1 MATQEGTPTTL
12 SNTDV
17 PIAGNRDL
25 IGEKKFQEILRA
37 AKDTQQ
43 FCPVRDVIAR
53 LSDKWSILVIYALGG
68 YGTLRFNELKH
79 KIGDISQRMLTVTL
93 RNLELDGIITRK
105 IYAEVPPR
113 VEYQLT
119 ELGYSLMHQLAQFA
133 TWANTNGQAIYAKRQ
148 AQKA

>member
-1 MATQEGTPTTL
+1 MATQEGTAATL

-17 PIAGNRDL
+17 PFDGNKDFA
-25 IGEKKFQEILRA
+25 GEKKFKEIFRS
-37 AKDTQQ
+37 AKETQNQ

-53 LSDKWSILVIYALGG
+53 VSDKWSMLVIYALGG

-93 RNLELDGIITRK
+93 RNLEIDGIVTRK

-133 TWANTNGQAIYAKRQ
+133 EWAIANGEAIKNKRRPN
-148 AQKA
+148 